1 MAAAASDFNSIMSQ
15 LKAGKYAPVYY
26 LYGDEHYF
34 IDEVSNYIEH
44 HVLNDGEKGFNQTVL
59 YGKDSDVRTIVS
71 NARRFPMMA
80 PYQVIIVKEAQT
92 LKELDEFEA
101 YFEKPVPSTI
111 LVICNKSSKLD
122 KRTKFYKA
130 LAKHVI
136 FESKKLYDNQ
146 LPPFI
151 EAYLKSKGF
160 KISARAV
167 QLIADSL
174 GADLGKICNELD
186 KLIINKH
193 DEKEIT
199 DTDVELKIGISR
211 EFNIFELI
219 GAVALKNSAR
229 AFHIAHHMGKAK
241 DFSIIATLINMN
253 TFFNKAYLVKQS
265 KVKDRSEIQKQFG
278 FNYYQA
284 GDYVNAITRYSSQ
297 ELEKCIRI
305 LHEYDLKSKGVNNIS
320 ATPEELLKEVLI
332 KIL

>member
-1 MAAAASDFNSIMSQ
+1 MAGATDYNQLMMG
-15 LKAGKYAPVYY
+15 LKAKKYAPVYY

-34 IDEVSNYIEH
+34 IDEVSNFIENN
-44 HVLNDGEKGFNQTVL
+44 VLNEGERGFNQMVL
-59 YGKDSDVRTIVS
+59 YGKETDVRTIVS

-92 LKELDEFEA
+92 LKELDEFET

-130 LAKHVI
+130 VSKHIV

-167 QLIADSL
+167 QLVADSL
-174 GADLGKICNELD
+174 GADLAKICNELD

-199 DTDVELKIGISR
+199 DTDVELKIGISK

-219 GAVALKNSAR
+219 GAMAQKNSAR
-229 AFHIAHHMGKAK
+229 AFHIAYHMGKAK
-241 DFSIIATLINMN
+241 DFSIIGTLINMN
-253 TFFNKAYLVKQS
+253 NFFSKAYLVKQS
-265 KVKDRSEIQKQFG
+265 NIRDRGALQKEYG

-284 GDYVNAITRYSSQ
+284 GDYLNAATKYSSD
-297 ELEKCIRI
+297 ELKKCIQVM
-305 LHEYDLKSKGVNNIS
+305 HNYDIKSKGVNNVS
-320 ATPEELLKEVLI
+320 ATPDELLKEVLVR
-332 KIL
+332 IL

>member
-1 MAAAASDFNSIMSQ
+1 MAETDFNKLMTN
-15 LKAGKYAPVYY
+15 LKAKQYAPVYY
-26 LYGDEHYF
+26 LFGDEHYF
-34 IDEVSNYIEH
+34 IDEVSNYIEAN
-44 HVLNDGEKGFNQTVL
+44 VLNEGEKGFNQMVM

-80 PYQVIIVKEAQT
+80 PHQVIIVKEAQT
-92 LKELDEFEA
+92 LKELDEFES

-122 KRTKFYKA
+122 KRTKFYKS

-136 FESKKLYDNQ
+136 FEGKKLYDNQ

-151 EAYLKSKGF
+151 EAFLKSKGF
-160 KISARAV
+160 KISPRAI

-174 GADLGKICNELD
+174 GSDIGKIVNELE
-186 KLIINKH
+186 KLVINKH

-199 DTDVELKIGISR
+199 DTDVELKIGISK

-229 AFHIAHHMGKAK
+229 ALHIAHHMGKSK
-241 DFSIIATLINMN
+241 EFSIIATLINMN
-253 TFFNKAYLVKQS
+253 TFFNKAYIVKQS
-265 KVKDRSEIQKQFG
+265 KIKDRGELQKKYG
-278 FNYYQA
+278 FNYFQSA
-284 GDYVNAITRYSSQ
+284 DYLNAVTRYSAE

-305 LHEYDLKSKGVNNIS
+305 MHEYDLKSKGVNNIS
-320 ATPEELLKEVLI
+320 ATPDELLKEVLV

>member
-1 MAAAASDFNSIMSQ
+1 MAGASDFNSIMTT
-15 LKAGKYAPVYY
+15 LKARKFAPVYY
-26 LYGDEHYF
+26 LFGDEHYF
-34 IDEVSNYIEH
+34 IDEVSNYIEQ
-44 HVLNDGEKGFNQTVL
+44 HVLNDGEKGFNQMVL
-59 YGKDSDVRTIVS
+59 YGKDNDVRTIVS

-80 PYQVIIVKEAQT
+80 PFQVIIVKEAQT

-111 LVICNKSSKLD
+111 LVICNKSAKLD
-122 KRTKFYKA
+122 KRTRFYKA
-130 LAKHVI
+130 LSKHVI

-151 EAYLKSKGF
+151 EAYLKNKGF
-160 KISARAV
+160 KISTRAV

-174 GADLGKICNELD
+174 GSDLAKIANELD

-199 DTDVELKIGISR
+199 DTDVELKIGISK

-219 GAVALKNSAR
+219 GAMAQKNSAR

-241 DFSIIATLINMN
+241 DFSIIGTLINMN
-253 TFFNKAYLVKQS
+253 TFFNKAYIVKQS
-265 KVKDRSEIQKQFG
+265 KIKDRGELQKKYG

-284 GDYVNAITRYSSQ
+284 GDYLNAITRYSSD

-305 LHEYDLKSKGVNNIS
+305 MHEYDLKSKGVNNLS
-320 ATPEELLKEVLI
+320 ATPDELLKEVLV

>member
-1 MAAAASDFNSIMSQ
+1 MAGATDFNQLMTS
-15 LKAGKYAPVYY
+15 LKAKQYAPVYY
-26 LYGDEHYF
+26 LFGDEHYF
-34 IDEVSNYIEH
+34 IDEVSNYIEA
-44 HVLNDGEKGFNQTVL
+44 HVLNEGEKGFNQMVL
-59 YGKDSDVRTIVS
+59 YGKDNDVRTIVS

-92 LKELDEFEA
+92 LKELDEFES

-111 LVICNKSSKLD
+111 LVICNKSAKLD

-130 LAKHVI
+130 LSKHVI

-160 KISARAV
+160 KISSRAV

-174 GADLGKICNELD
+174 GSDLAKISNELD

-199 DTDVELKIGISR
+199 DTDVELKIGISK

-219 GAVALKNSAR
+219 GAMAQKNSAR

-253 TFFNKAYLVKQS
+253 NFFNKAYIVKQS
-265 KVKDRSEIQKQFG
+265 KIKDRGELQKKYG

-284 GDYVNAITRYSSQ
+284 GDYLNAVTKYSSD
-297 ELEKCIRI
+297 ELEKCIRTM
-305 LHEYDLKSKGVNNIS
+305 HEYDLKSKGVNNIS
-320 ATPEELLKEVLI
+320 ATPDELLKEVLI

>member
-1 MAAAASDFNSIMSQ
+1 MAGATDFNSIMKE
-15 LKAGKYAPVYY
+15 LKARQYAPVYY
-26 LYGDEHYF
+26 LFGDEHHF
-34 IDEVSNYIEH
+34 IDEVSNFIENN
-44 HVLNDGEKGFNQTVL
+44 VLNDGEKGFNQMVL

-80 PYQVIIVKEAQT
+80 PYQVIIVKEAQS

-101 YFEKPVPSTI
+101 YFEKPVPTTI

-122 KRTKFYKA
+122 KRTKFYKSVS
-130 LAKHVI
+130 KHVI

-151 EAYLKSKGF
+151 EAYLKNKGF
-160 KISARAV
+160 KIGPRAV
-167 QLIADSL
+167 NLIADSL
-174 GADLGKICNELD
+174 GADIGKIVNELE

-199 DTDVELKIGISR
+199 DTDVELKIGISK

-219 GAVALKNSAR
+219 GAMAMKNSAR

-253 TFFNKAYLVKQS
+253 SFFNKAYIVKQS
-265 KVKDRSEIQKQFG
+265 KIKDKSELQKKYG
-278 FNYYQA
+278 FNFYQA
-284 GDYVNAITRYSSQ
+284 NDYLNAVTRYSSD

-305 LHEYDLKSKGVNNIS
+305 MHEYDLKSKGVNNIS
-320 ATPEELLKEVLI
+320 ATPDELLKEVLV